1 MIYSTGTG
9 ILLFFIMNFV
19 SCLKCKPSV
28 LLMKKM
34 LTREK
39 GNVNTWIRTQ
49 QLIRKPVRIKTDLD
63 PDQQLCL

>member
-1 MIYSTGTG
+1 
-9 ILLFFIMNFV
+9 
-19 SCLKCKPSV
+19 
-28 LLMKKM
+28 M

-49 QLIRKPVRIKTDLD
+49 QLKRKPVRIKTDLD